1 MLIHNIYIY
10 TYMHTYTTVRHT
22 HTEHFGLIP
31 SLHMN
36 IHVHLVTQY
45 FCKAVA
51 DSGKINLVTI

>member
-1 MLIHNIYIY
+1 
-10 TYMHTYTTVRHT
+10 MHTYTTVRHT